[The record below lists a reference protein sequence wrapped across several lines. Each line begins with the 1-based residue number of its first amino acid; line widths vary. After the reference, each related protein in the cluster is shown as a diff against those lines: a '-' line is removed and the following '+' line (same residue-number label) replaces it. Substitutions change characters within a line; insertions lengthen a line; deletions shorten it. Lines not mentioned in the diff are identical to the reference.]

1 MSKASELGKQGEELT
16 CELLR
21 KKGYRIRS
29 RNYSF
34 DRAEVDIVAE
44 KDSMLVFVEV
54 KTRQSDYLSD
64 PSLLVPIKK
73 QKQIIKAADAYIKEH
88 DLSNESRFDIVVAII
103 NSKYRKLDHIEDA
116 FYPTL

>member
-1 MSKASELGKQGEELT
+1 MNKDELGKLGEEMS

-21 KKGYRIRS
+21 KKGYLIKK
-29 RNYSF
+29 RNYRF
-34 DRAEVDIVAE
+34 DRAEVDIIAE
-44 KDSMLVFVEV
+44 KDKMIVFVEV
-54 KTRQSDYLSD
+54 KTRESDFLSD
-64 PSLLVPIKK
+64 AALMVPMRK

-103 NSKYRKLDHIEDA
+103 NSKYKKLDHIEDA